1 MQSQVCT
8 HANYDQLMLDRSVYS
23 QFQVAR
29 PIAKNEKY
37 ILTNQMQAMYTEFH
51 RQEYDKFDWS
61 VWVYIF
67 LQWGKKPEIVCI
79 RVSYDQL
86 MSNCSTHQGSSP
98 AMPLAG
104 HVV

>member
-37 ILTNQMQAMYTEFH
+37 ILTNQIQAMYTEFH
-51 RQEYDKFDWS
+51 RQ
-61 VWVYIF
+61 
-67 LQWGKKPEIVCI
+67 
-79 RVSYDQL
+79 
-86 MSNCSTHQGSSP
+86 
-98 AMPLAG
+98 
-104 HVV
+104 